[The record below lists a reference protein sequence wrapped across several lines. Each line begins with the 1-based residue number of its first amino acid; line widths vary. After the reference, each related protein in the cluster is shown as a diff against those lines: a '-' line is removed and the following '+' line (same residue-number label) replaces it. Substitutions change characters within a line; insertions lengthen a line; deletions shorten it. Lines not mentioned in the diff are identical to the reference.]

1 LFDHVFTDVIAAVR
15 DGLDGV
21 HLEPQVVE
29 ERFHADVLGGDLT
42 WQTSYSLPGEG
53 TPPRVQADLTLEWTT
68 WSQATYRSWRLGEHL
83 VEPPR
88 VGIELVLRVQRLRHP
103 VEPAQVVAK
112 LTEPPDGS
120 GSFLLERGGP
130 RLETAYDS
138 DLAEP
143 EHAIDVGWEGSCELD
158 EDTLTDPARLDGRF
172 ADLGGWISAVLV
184 RLGDLDLEFLPP
196 EEEAT
201 P

>member
-1 LFDHVFTDVIAAVR
+1 MFDHVFTDVIAAVR

-53 TPPRVQADLTLEWTT
+53 TPPRVQADLTLEWST
-68 WSQATYRSWRLGEHL
+68 WSQSTYRSWRLGEPL
-83 VEPPR
+83 AEPPR
-88 VGIELVLRVQRLRHP
+88 VGLELVLRVQRLRIATGP
-103 VEPAQVVAK
+103 QQIVKV
-112 LTEPPDGS
+112 LTEPPDGA

-130 RLETAYDS
+130 RLETVYDS

-143 EHAIDVGWEGSCELD
+143 EHAIEIGWEGTCELD
-158 EDTLTDPARLDGRF
+158 EETLADPARLDGRF
-172 ADLGGWISAVLV
+172 ADLGGWISAILV

-196 EEEAT
+196 EEEPT